1 MPLPQHPGSPL
12 WAVGAGLAPS
22 WCWRKWLC
30 RAGLRAKS
38 GAKSLLLS
46 HFKPFPLGG
55 TFFIFCNV
63 KQGAQHQLL
72 GLSCASTPYRAC
84 KIPLV
89 QGMGGGGVS

>member
-1 MPLPQHPGSPL
+1 MLLPQHPGSSL

-22 WCWRKWLC
+22 WCWQKWLC

-38 GAKSLLLS
+38 GGESLLLS
-46 HFKPFPLGG
+46 HFKPLPLGG

-63 KQGAQHQLL
+63 KQGAQHQLP
-72 GLSCASTPYRAC
+72 GLSCANTHRRAC

-89 QGMGGGGVS
+89 QGKGVES